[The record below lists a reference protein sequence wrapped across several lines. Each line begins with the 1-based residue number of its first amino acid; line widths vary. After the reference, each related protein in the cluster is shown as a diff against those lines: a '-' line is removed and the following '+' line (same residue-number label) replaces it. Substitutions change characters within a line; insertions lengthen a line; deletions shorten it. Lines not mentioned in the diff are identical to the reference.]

1 MFITFEGIDL
11 SGKST
16 QIKLLKN
23 YLEQKKKKVIS
34 VREPGGT
41 GISEKIRDI
50 LLDKDHLKM
59 EYLTEFLLFSSS
71 RQQLTKEIIL
81 PHLRKKYFVLSDR
94 YYDSSTA
101 YQGYG
106 GKIDLKI
113 INSINKIAT
122 DGLIPDLTILIN
134 ISIDECIKRKKLMK
148 KTEDRIEQKKI
159 SYYNKVIKGYL
170 QIANSNRKRFIIIDG
185 KKPVDEIHNEI
196 VSSVYKV
203 KNEKLNL

>member
-23 YLEQKKKKVIS
+23 YLEKNNKKVII

-41 GISEKIRDI
+41 QISEKIRDI
-50 LLDKDHLKM
+50 LLDKVHLKM
-59 EYLTEFLLFSSS
+59 EYLTEFLLFSAS

-81 PHLRKKYFVLSDR
+81 PYLKKKYFVLSDR

-106 GKIDLKI
+106 GMLDLGI
-113 INSINKIAT
+113 IKKLNKIAT
-122 DGLIPDLTILIN
+122 DGLVPDLTFLIN
-134 ISIDECIKRKKLMK
+134 ISIDECIKRKKLMRK
-148 KTEDRIEQKKI
+148 KEDRIEQKKI
-159 SYYNKVIKGYL
+159 SYYKKVISGYL
-170 QIANSNRKRFIIIDG
+170 KIADNNNRRFVVIDG
-185 KKPVDEIHNEI
+185 SKSIDEIHKEI
-196 VSSVYKV
+196 ILRVT
-203 KNEKLNL
+203 KLKR